1 MSIGIVTDSTANLPA
16 DLIAGQLLEIV
27 PLHLIVGDATYAE
40 GVDLTPDILGAALKR
55 TSEVSTSMPSPREL
69 LEAYERLAARG
80 VSDIV
85 SIHLSA
91 ELSGTVDAAL
101 LAARHA
107 PVPVRVVDSTTMGM
121 ALGYAVLAALQAVDA
136 GASPAVVQE
145 VALQR
150 AKASTVLFYVNSLE
164 HLRRGGRIGAA
175 SAFLGTAFAIKPLLS
190 LSEGHI
196 EPVQRLRTASK
207 ATARLQELIDAAIE
221 QAVENGGGPV
231 DVAVH
236 YLEGAERA
244 TKLAD
249 ALSERHG
256 EQLTG
261 GRPLLVELGAIAAA
275 HLGPGTVAA
284 IVAPA
289 VQIDA

>member
-1 MSIGIVTDSTANLPA
+1 MPGSVTVRIVTDSTANLPSELA
-16 DLIAGQLLEIV
+16 EAERIAVV
-27 PLHLIVGDATYAE
+27 PLHLIVGDDSYAE
-40 GVDLTPDILGAALKR
+40 GVDLTAEVLTAALKR
-55 TSEVSTSMPSPREL
+55 TSGVSTSMPSPQTL
-69 LEAYERLAARG
+69 LDAYEALAADG
-80 VSDIV
+80 ADQIV

-121 ALGYAVLAALQAVDA
+121 SLGYAVLSAARAAAA
-136 GASPAVVQE
+136 GASVE
-145 VALQR
+145 EIEWVATRR
-150 AKASTVLFYVNSLE
+150 AAACTVLFYVNSLD

-190 LSEGHI
+190 LTGGHI
-196 EPVQRLRTASK
+196 EPVERLRTSSK
-207 ATARLQELIDAAIE
+207 ALARLQELVTAAIDAAIE
-221 QAVENGGGPV
+221 AGQTPV

-236 YLEGAERA
+236 FLEGTERA
-244 TKLAD
+244 TKLAE
-249 ALSERHG
+249 ALVERYG
-256 EQLTG
+256 DQLAG
-261 GRPLLVELGAIAAA
+261 GAPMLVELGAIAAA

-289 VQIDA
+289 L